1 MAGMRNYGRKTVGKV
16 LQSQRSKK
24 KEEKKAYE
32 VERRAGNT
40 MKTEEKKRKSLFHLR
55 SCDIEIYKKKYKK
68 KVVPGG
74 YYTHVQNPFQVGNK
88 RELRVLSICFN
99 T

>member
-1 MAGMRNYGRKTVGKV
+1 
-16 LQSQRSKK
+16 
-24 KEEKKAYE
+24 
-32 VERRAGNT
+32 

-55 SCDIEIYKKKYKK
+55 SCDIEIYKKKNKIK